1 MSEAPIVVQGVD
13 HSFGEGAL
21 RRQVLFDISTQID
34 SGEIVILT
42 GPSGS
47 GKTTL
52 LTLIGALRSTQAG
65 SLRVLGHELREADE
79 AKLADVRRRIGYV
92 FQSHNLLE
100 ALTAR
105 QNIRMSLEVGLDRDG
120 AEFEG
125 RVDSALEA
133 VGLADRGD
141 SHPSQLSGGQRQRI
155 AIARALARNPEIV
168 LADEPTASLDKKTG
182 RTVVEIL
189 ERLARQ
195 EGVTVV
201 LVTHDNRILD
211 VADRILTLED
221 GRLRSLMSSVAGG
234 TQHMLRLLGQD
245 IRRGELAQRL
255 ESLDTDAFGEILREV
270 TEETSRL
277 LEVVD
282 LIQSDAFEGVLA
294 QVVEGFSQKT
304 AELLRADQASL
315 DFADGARDLSALGF
329 SAEWKPG
336 VDPTGATL
344 ALPVA
349 DSKGKPFGVISVS
362 GPQGRPGF
370 TEADE
375 SRLRDLTTSL
385 GLVLE
390 SWWRM
395 SCACRVG
402 GTAGPCPCCGEPWH
416 APSASEPG
424 SPAD

>member
-13 HSFGEGAL
+13 HSFGEGEL

-105 QNIRMSLEVGLDRDG
+105 QNIRMSLEVGLDGDG

-245 IRRGELAQRL
+245 IRRGGLAQRL
-255 ESLDTDAFGEILREV
+255 ESLDTEAFGEILREV

-277 LEVVD
+277 LEIVAH
-282 LIQSDAFEGVLA
+282 LPTEYRI
-294 QVVEGFSQKT
+294 T
-304 AELLRADQASL
+304 AIEF
-315 DFADGARDLSALGF
+315 FAHF
-329 SAEWKPG
+329 SA
-336 VDPTGATL
+336 
-344 ALPVA
+344 
-349 DSKGKPFGVISVS
+349 
-362 GPQGRPGF
+362 
-370 TEADE
+370 
-375 SRLRDLTTSL
+375 
-385 GLVLE
+385 
-390 SWWRM
+390 
-395 SCACRVG
+395 
-402 GTAGPCPCCGEPWH
+402 
-416 APSASEPG
+416 
-424 SPAD
+424 

>member
-13 HSFGEGAL
+13 HSFGEGEL

-105 QNIRMSLEVGLDRDG
+105 QNIRMSLEVGLDGDG

-245 IRRGELAQRL
+245 IRRGGLAQRL
-255 ESLDTDAFGEILREV
+255 ESLDTEAFGEILREV

-277 LEVVD
+277 LEIVD

-304 AELLRADQASL
+304 AELLRADEAAL
-315 DFADGARDLSALGF
+315 RFADGARDLSELGF
-329 SAEWKPG
+329 SSEWKAG
-336 VDPTGATL
+336 VDPTGAAI

-349 DSKGKPFGVISVS
+349 DSQGKPFGVIS
-362 GPQGRPGF
+362 
-370 TEADE
+370 
-375 SRLRDLTTSL
+375 
-385 GLVLE
+385 
-390 SWWRM
+390 
-395 SCACRVG
+395 
-402 GTAGPCPCCGEPWH
+402 
-416 APSASEPG
+416 
-424 SPAD
+424 